1 MSGPGRLRR
10 GRGVPAEVPL
20 HAAEEPS
27 STRVLSLYRRPPA
40 TKKVRAARAKH
51 AARARW
57 SQPEELAATAAAG
70 DDRTVQWGKLCT
82 QGAMASARHAVEHLL
97 AAVLS
102 PHCACAEGGAARR
115 LTAAPC
121 RGGRRPR
128 RRARRARARP
138 AGGRPRSRSSHTDS
152 HHHPRV
158 RVRLSWMCVVMND
171 TSCCHPGIVFW
182 TPHLTPE
189 PDIARAAPPPAVAVG
204 GSR

>member
-97 AAVLS
+97 AAGDLKAVPRAGSRRLR
-102 PHCACAEGGAARR
+102 AVAAAVFAAELGGPDEHGQLGAAALSKLAHGFAVRNVESG
-115 LTAAPC
+115 ASPC
-121 RGGRRPR
+121 ASARPS
-128 RRARRARARP
+128 ARASARP
-138 AGGRPRSRSSHTDS
+138 S
-152 HHHPRV
+152 
-158 RVRLSWMCVVMND
+158 
-171 TSCCHPGIVFW
+171 
-182 TPHLTPE
+182 
-189 PDIARAAPPPAVAVG
+189 ARAACSPHTSPSAVGAAPPA
-204 GSR
+204 